1 MPFGLC
7 NAPATFTRMLNEV
20 FRPIYAKYPGL
31 FRHYMDDVI
40 IMTPLDQ
47 KDLHIEICHMFFDIL
62 EKSSLYLKPAKCEF
76 FQTEV
81 DYLGIHVKNG
91 ELMID
96 PAKIAGIKNWPTML
110 KNVKEV
116 RSTLGLLG
124 YHRPWIPNFSKI
136 AKPLTDLLGKGREFA
151 WDQVC
156 EDAVKKL
163 IGLVT
168 SEPVIVPPDPDRQ
181 FILYVDASQF
191 ATGAVLY
198 QPDLERTD
206 RRGNPLLRP
215 LGFHSQ
221 TFNKAKQ
228 NYPIYDRELLAIIRG
243 LRNWRHLLRNTTHP
257 VMVITDHA
265 NLQYYREPQKI
276 GPRVNGYIVELADF
290 NIQLV
295 YKPGNTN
302 KADELSRRPD
312 MAPEDE
318 DELVIVLPNHLFAH
332 PESPSTEY
340 IATRTKPENYDSD
353 SGYESEGT
361 DDTRNIVK
369 ELSDDSRHVIKI
381 WQTIA
386 ETS

>member
-1 MPFGLC
+1 MP
-7 NAPATFTRMLNEV
+7 
-20 FRPIYAKYPGL
+20 
-31 FRHYMDDVI
+31 
-40 IMTPLDQ
+40 
-47 KDLHIEICHMFFDIL
+47 
-62 EKSSLYLKPAKCEF
+62 
-76 FQTEV
+76 
-81 DYLGIHVKNG
+81 
-91 ELMID
+91 
-96 PAKIAGIKNWPTML
+96 
-110 KNVKEV
+110 
-116 RSTLGLLG
+116 
-124 YHRPWIPNFSKI
+124 
-136 AKPLTDLLGKGREFA
+136 
-151 WDQVC
+151 
-156 EDAVKKL
+156 
-163 IGLVT
+163 
-168 SEPVIVPPDPDRQ
+168 
-181 FILYVDASQF
+181 
-191 ATGAVLY
+191 VLY

-318 DELVIVLPNHLFAH
+318 DELVIVLPNHLFA
-332 PESPSTEY
+332 PIVMLLWALRPDVGGWVTLSP
-340 IATRTKPENYDSD
+340 
-353 SGYESEGT
+353 
-361 DDTRNIVK
+361 
-369 ELSDDSRHVIKI
+369 
-381 WQTIA
+381 W
-386 ETS
+386 